1 VERARLATWA
11 EFLHLEAIWIVT
23 TILLGDV
30 VALFA
35 LHAGHSDLG
44 ADIRTLAGHRRTP
57 YVGHRGHL
65 REEGYLPT
73 CPLWKLHPVLTGT
86 SGSGGRI

>member
-1 VERARLATWA
+1 MERARLASWA
-11 EFLHLEAIWIVT
+11 ELLHLKTIWIVT

-35 LHAGHSDLG
+35 FHAGHGDFG
-44 ADIRTLAGHRRTP
+44 ADIRAFAGHRRTP
-57 YVGHRGHL
+57 YLVTNL
-65 REEGYLPT
+65 LVREEGYLPT
-73 CPLWKLHPVLTGT
+73 CPLRK